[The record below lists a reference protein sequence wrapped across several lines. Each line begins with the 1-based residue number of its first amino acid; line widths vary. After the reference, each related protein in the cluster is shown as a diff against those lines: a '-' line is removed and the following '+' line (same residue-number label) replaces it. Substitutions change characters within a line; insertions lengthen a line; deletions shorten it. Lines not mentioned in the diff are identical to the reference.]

1 METPSNDKKIMRV
14 LLLTLFF
21 NLVVCVAKLF
31 YGIKTKS
38 LSLEADGFHSLLDSS
53 SNIVGLIGAY
63 LAARPPDE
71 GHPYGHRKIEALTSL
86 SISFLLFM
94 TCYEI
99 ISHVIGRIKNPVIPS
114 VDTMSFAIM
123 GITMAA
129 NFFVSRYEKREGTRL
144 RSDIL
149 LADALHTRSDI
160 LVSISVILS
169 FVAVLFHA
177 PYLDGLI
184 ACGIVLYIFTIAFRI
199 LSGSVD
205 VLLDART
212 IDPELVED
220 LVKKIPGIVRCHKIR
235 SRGTRSGVFVD
246 LHIHVDPNVTTEV
259 SHKLTHDVIRTI
271 KGHFPEVL
279 DVLIHT
285 EPAFA
290 TGKVPYQK
298 S

>member
-1 METPSNDKKIMRV
+1 MEKRGDDKKVMQV
-14 LLLTLFF
+14 LLLTLLF
-21 NLVVCVAKLF
+21 NLIVCIAKLF

-53 SNIVGLIGAY
+53 SNVVGLIGAY
-63 LAARPPDE
+63 LAFRPPDE

-86 SISFLLFM
+86 SISFLLFI

-99 ISHVIGRIKNPVIPS
+99 VSHVIARLKSPVLPE
-114 VDTMSFAIM
+114 VNAVSFAIM
-123 GITMAA
+123 GITIVL
-129 NFFVSRYEKREGTRL
+129 NVLVSRYEKREGIRL

-160 LVSISVILS
+160 LVSISVVLS
-169 FVAVLFHA
+169 FVAVLFNVSF
-177 PYLDGLI
+177 LDGVI
-184 ACGIVLYIFTIAFRI
+184 ASGIVLYIITIAFRI
-199 LSGSVD
+199 LSGSLN

-212 IDPELVED
+212 IDPERVEEI
-220 LVKKIPGIVRCHKIR
+220 VKKIPGIVRCHKIR
-235 SRGTRSGVFVD
+235 SRGTRSGIFVD
-246 LHIHVDPNVTTEV
+246 LHIHVDPNMTTEV
-259 SHKLTHDVIRTI
+259 SHKVTHDVIRTI

-290 TGKVPYQK
+290 TGKVPFQK

>member
-1 METPSNDKKIMRV
+1 MQV
-14 LLLTLFF
+14 LLITLLF
-21 NLVVCVAKLF
+21 NLVVCIAKLF
-31 YGIKTKS
+31 YGVKTKS

-63 LAARPPDE
+63 LASRPPDE

-86 SISFLLFM
+86 SISFLLFL

-99 ISHVIGRIKNPVIPS
+99 VSHVMGRFKNPVVPD
-114 VDTMSFAIM
+114 VDVVSFAIM
-123 GITMAA
+123 GVTMVA
-129 NFFVSRYEKREGTRL
+129 NFLVSRYEKREGTRL

-160 LVSISVILS
+160 LVSVSVILS
-169 FVAVLFHA
+169 FVAVLFRI
-177 PYLDGLI
+177 PILDGII
-184 ACGIVLYIFTIAFRI
+184 ASGIVVFIFTIAFRI
-199 LSGSVD
+199 LSGSVN

-212 IDPELVED
+212 IDPALVEEV
-220 LVKKIPGIVRCHKIR
+220 VKKIPGIVRCHKIR
-235 SRGTRSGVFVD
+235 SRGTQSGIFVD
-246 LHIHVDPNVTTEV
+246 LHIHVDPGMTTEV

-290 TGKVPYQK
+290 TGKVPFQK